1 MVVSDSG
8 CACSEC
14 VAAGA
19 AGEARAA
26 DGVAGESSMLP
37 WDEAGLSQ
45 GLSGGR
51 WCGAHGFLLLEGS
64 APAGCGV
71 GAEGGGGG
79 GRGGPFPPRYSLSAS
94 WLCCWASFSR
104 FLFFFLP
111 CEILQSAEVRWR
123 DKT

>member
-1 MVVSDSG
+1 MVSDRG

-64 APAGCGV
+64 TPAGCGA
-71 GAEGGGGG
+71 GAECGG
-79 GRGGPFPPRYSLSAS
+79 GRGGNVVAAPSPPGYSLSAS

-111 CEILQSAEVRWR
+111 CEILQSAEV
-123 DKT
+123 